1 MKGNWRLFVCM
12 VAFFGLVVWPL
23 ISTTQSDAQ
32 TEQAPAE
39 QAVEP
44 AQPQLVGNTLGLTGR
59 VGQGIAEAPA
69 GVAPGQIDA
78 NAPRGYLGIPGAP
91 RVSFILALVWS
102 IWTGWIFATVG
113 AFGGIS
119 AGIGHMTIYGIANYA
134 RQFRQTSPGLNR
146 ALTDSVRT
154 SNQFL
159 VMLAALIS
167 MINYLR
173 AKRLAWPL
181 GLALGAGSVTGA
193 ILIPWLTGGRLSFRE
208 YMGLFGLF
216 VFVVGFFLIY
226 ETTERGQKSKKAA
239 KAAAQAFEKSVKE
252 KKSIGDQ
259 GIRVSSFNL
268 TQMKFTFFGQEFTF
282 NPIWAFMGG
291 VIIASIS
298 ALIGVGGG
306 FLYVPYC
313 TSLVGAP
320 MYVVAGTSAMAVLVS
335 MVTAI
340 ISFLTLGAAQVDW
353 ALVGIQL
360 VGIFIGATLGPY
372 TQKYIPDIWLK
383 RLFAVLAFY
392 VGLRFFSEGFFGRR
406 WVP

>member
-1 MKGNWRLFVCM
+1 MKHKWRWFICMAVFFFV
-12 VAFFGLVVWPL
+12 AVWPL
-23 ISTTQSDAQ
+23 LTTPNSSAQ
-32 TEQAPAE
+32 TAQAPAE
-39 QAVEP
+39 AP
-44 AQPQLVGNTLGLTGR
+44 KLVGDTLGLTGR
-59 VGQGIAEAPA
+59 VGD
-69 GVAPGQIDA
+69 GVAAAPVGANPGQIDL

-91 RVSFILALVWS
+91 RINFFLALIWS

-119 AGIGHMTIYGIANYA
+119 AGIGHMTIYGIASYA
-134 RQFRQTSPGLNR
+134 TPFRQTSPGLNR

-167 MINYLR
+167 TINYLR

-181 GLALGAGSVTGA
+181 GLALGIGSVTGA
-193 ILIPWLTGGRLSFRE
+193 ILIPWITGGRLSFRE
-208 YMGLFGLF
+208 YMGFFGLF

-226 ETTERGQKSKKAA
+226 ETTEKGQKGKKAA

-252 KKSIGDQ
+252 RKGIGEQ
-259 GIRVSSFNL
+259 GIRVASFSPTN
-268 TQMKFTFFGQEFTF
+268 MKFTFFGQEFTF
-282 NPIWAFMGG
+282 NPIWAFVGG
-291 VIIASIS
+291 VVIASIS
-298 ALIGVGGG
+298 AFIGVGGG

-335 MVTAI
+335 MITAI
-340 ISFLTLGAAQVDW
+340 ISFLTLGAAQIDW
-353 ALVGIQL
+353 GLVGMQL
-360 VGIFIGATLGPY
+360 IGIFIGAMIGPY

-383 RLFAVLAFY
+383 RLFAILAFY
-392 VGLRFFSEGFFGRR
+392 VGIRFTTLGFLGRS

>member
-1 MKGNWRLFVCM
+1 MKEKWRWFICM
-12 VAFFGLVVWPL
+12 TVFFCIAVWPL
-23 ISTTQSDAQ
+23 LNTSDSGAQ
-32 TEQAPAE
+32 TETT
-39 QAVEP
+39 P
-44 AQPQLVGNTLGLTGR
+44 AQETVVEAPRLVGDTLGLRGR
-59 VGQGIAEAPA
+59 VGDGVSQAPV
-69 GVAPGQIDA
+69 GDKPGQIDI
-78 NAPRGYLGIPGAP
+78 NAPRGYLGIPGGP
-91 RVSFILALVWS
+91 RINYILALIWS

-119 AGIGHMTIYGIANYA
+119 AGIGHMTIYGISSYA
-134 RQFRQTSPGLNR
+134 TPFRQTSTTLNR

-159 VMLAALIS
+159 VMLASLIS
-167 MINYLR
+167 TINYLR

-181 GLALGAGSVTGA
+181 GLALGIGSVTGA
-193 ILIPWLTGGRLSFRE
+193 ILIPWITGGRISFRE
-208 YMGLFGLF
+208 YMGFFGLF
-216 VFVVGFFLIY
+216 VFLVGFFLIY
-226 ETTERGQKSKKAA
+226 ETTEKGQAGKKAA

-252 KKSIGDQ
+252 RTAIGEQ
-259 GIRVSSFNL
+259 GIKL
-268 TQMKFTFFGQEFTF
+268 TSVGATNMKFTFFGQEFSF
-282 NPIWAFMGG
+282 NPIWAFCGG

-298 ALIGVGGG
+298 AFIGVGGG

-335 MVTAI
+335 MITSV
-340 ISFLTLGAAQVDW
+340 ISYLTLGAAQVDW
-353 ALVGIQL
+353 GLVGMQL
-360 VGIFIGATLGPY
+360 IGIFIGAMVGPY

-392 VGLRFFSEGFFGRR
+392 VGLRFTTLGFLGRS